1 MVQARDSRPRQG
13 CPLPGTAC
21 CHHTNSMHYPPHW
34 VPSPLS
40 RKSEAATAVGTV
52 SETGTEPEGLEA
64 NTVEKQCVLFT
75 VTSVLR
81 DTCSFPFQ
89 HGFLTRAFH
98 VWKIKV
104 VNSKKPFCFCAFAYF
119 VFF

>member
-21 CHHTNSMHYPPHW
+21 CHHTHSMHYPPHW

-52 SETGTEPEGLEA
+52 SETGTEPEGLGGQHSGEA
-64 NTVEKQCVLFT
+64 VRFVHCDI
-75 VTSVLR
+75 S
-81 DTCSFPFQ
+81 SA
-89 HGFLTRAFH
+89 GH
-98 VWKIKV
+98 VV
-104 VNSKKPFCFCAFAYF
+104 SHFNLVS
-119 VFF
+119 

>member
-1 MVQARDSRPRQG
+1 
-13 CPLPGTAC
+13 
-21 CHHTNSMHYPPHW
+21 MHYPPHR

-64 NTVEKQCVLFT
+64 NTVEKLCVLFT

-81 DTCSFPFQ
+81 DTWFPISTLFPDESFPRVENQ
-89 HGFLTRAFH
+89 G
-98 VWKIKV
+98 
-104 VNSKKPFCFCAFAYF
+104 SK
-119 VFF
+119 